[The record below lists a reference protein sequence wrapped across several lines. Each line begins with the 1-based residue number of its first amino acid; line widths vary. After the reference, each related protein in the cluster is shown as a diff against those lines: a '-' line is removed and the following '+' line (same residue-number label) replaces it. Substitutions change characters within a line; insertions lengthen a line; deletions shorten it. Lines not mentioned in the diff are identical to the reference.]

1 MSDTYSIT
9 DRINEPIGKP
19 AGAAVS
25 FENTNNV
32 YDIAIGGQPFILA
45 ASDKYPYQRAT
56 AVYRKQQFDNQPIPG
71 EQSFEGWWLRS
82 QSGFHC
88 GSGVKYLEQYGSE
101 NVYFRFQDSLG
112 LNVWERGQANL
123 LNDVVQTHN
132 VTGTISPNGRPNQQ
146 SRTIVWSGIDG
157 ALMWD
162 EYDVDKLF
170 YPRYATVTNK
180 ALTSNVATLTTA
192 LDHHFIVGMQAI
204 ITGVDATF
212 NGEYRI
218 TSVPTPTTFT
228 YAKTATNVASQAAT
242 GAVECNM
249 IHYIDYNSGTDN
261 PVYAIA
267 DDGTYAYWVT
277 NNTSPNKLAIYR
289 KLLTADSTTAG
300 TLMYNVTGTVATNAV
315 LEFTKERLVACINNK
330 VYELDTAATGNTS
343 LPTPVY
349 THPSTDYLFTAITS
363 SGAAIYVSGYRSHQS
378 TIQKFTLTTAGA
390 MPTLSSAITAAE
402 FPPGELVHKIYYY
415 LGLMCIGTSKGIRV
429 ATVNDQDGS
438 LNYGPLIV
446 ELIEQPCYDFTA
458 RDRFVW
464 AATSV
469 NGSPGLIRMDLSQE
483 IENLRYAYAND
494 LSYDSV
500 TGHYTTSCALLGN
513 TDQMFFTSAAG
524 SVGYGYCENLNSLR
538 ELGSLTTG
546 FIRYSTIEKKH
557 FKLIK
562 PRIAVPIAGSIALST
577 VKIDGSIS
585 PIITLG
591 SNTDYNSDISTNL
604 DTPLEEVA
612 FKFDFR
618 RDANDVTKGPEL
630 NGYQIKSLP
639 AVKRT
644 RQLTLPLLNFD
655 FETDRYNLINGYQG
669 RAWDRLTAMENIEQ
683 LGDTVLIQ
691 DFTSGETVYGVIE
704 NLSFERNTPASKNY
718 SGFGGIIYMSIRTV

>member
-19 AGAAVS
+19 AGAAVA
-25 FENTNNV
+25 FENTNNA
-32 YDIAIGGQPFILA
+32 YDVAIGGQPFILA

-56 AVYRKQQFDNQPIPG
+56 ATYRKQQFDNQPIPG

-82 QSGFHC
+82 QSGFHY
-88 GSGVKYLEQYGSE
+88 GSGINYLEQYGSE
-101 NVYFRFQDSLG
+101 NVYFRFQDSVG
-112 LNVWERGQANL
+112 LNVWERGKATL
-123 LNDVVQTHN
+123 LRNVTQTHM
-132 VTGTISPNGRPNQQ
+132 VTGAISANGRPNQQ
-146 SRTIVWSGIDG
+146 SRTIRWDGIDA

-162 EYDVDKLF
+162 EYDVDKVF

-192 LDHHFIVGMQAI
+192 TAHNYSVGMQAI
-204 ITGVDATF
+204 VTGVDATF

-218 TSVPTPTTFT
+218 TSVPTTTTFT
-228 YAKTATNVASQAAT
+228 YAKTAANVPSTAAT
-242 GAVECNM
+242 GSVECNM
-249 IHYIDYNSGTDN
+249 IHFINYNAGTDN
-261 PVYAIA
+261 PVFAIA
-267 DDGTYAYWVT
+267 DDGKYAYWVT
-277 NNTSPNKLAIYR
+277 NNTGPSKLAIYR
-289 KLLTADSTTAG
+289 KLLSDDDTTPG
-300 TLMYNVTGTVATNAV
+300 TLMYSVTGTVATNAV
-315 LEFTKERLVACINNK
+315 LEFTKERLVAAINNK
-330 VYELDTAATGNTS
+330 VYELDTSATGITS

-349 THPSTDYLFTAITS
+349 THPSSDYVYTAITS
-363 SGAAIYVSGYRSHQS
+363 SGPAIYVSGFRSHQS

-415 LGLMCIGTSKGIRV
+415 LGLMCIGTSSGIRV

-446 ELIEQPCYDFTA
+446 ELIEQPCFDFAA

-464 AATSV
+464 CATSV
-469 NGSPGLIRMDLSQE
+469 KGSPGLIRLDLSSE

-500 TGHYTTSCALLGN
+500 TGHYTSSCAFLGT

-524 SVGYGYCENLNSLR
+524 SVGYGYCEDVSTLR
-538 ELGSLTTG
+538 ETGSLTTG
-546 FIRYSTIEKKH
+546 YIRYSTIEKKH

-562 PRIAVPIAGSIALST
+562 PRIAVPIAGTIALST
-577 VKIDGSIS
+577 VKVDGSVS
-585 PIITLG
+585 SIITLG
-591 SNTDYNSDISTNL
+591 SNTDYNSDISTNI
-604 DTPLEEVA
+604 DVPLEEVA
-612 FKFDFR
+612 FKFDFTR
-618 RDANDVTKGPEL
+618 EVTDSTKGPEL

-644 RQLTLPLLNFD
+644 RQLTIPLLNFD

-669 RAWDRLTAMENIEQ
+669 RAWDRLTTLESIEQ

-691 DFTSGETVYGVIE
+691 DFTSGETTYGVIE
-704 NLSFERNTPASKNY
+704 NLAFERNTPASKNY
-718 SGFGGIIYMSIRTV
+718 SGFGGIIYLSIRTV